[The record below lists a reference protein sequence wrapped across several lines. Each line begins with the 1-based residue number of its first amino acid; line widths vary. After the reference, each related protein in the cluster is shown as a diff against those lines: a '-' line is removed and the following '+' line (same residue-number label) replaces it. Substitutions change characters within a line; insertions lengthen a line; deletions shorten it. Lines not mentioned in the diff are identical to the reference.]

1 MPLPIRASARIR
13 GKLKEKHGVS
23 LREVEQCFLNRSGR
37 LLQDSRADHQT
48 DPPTL
53 WFIAETNQ
61 RRALKVVFILEHDSS
76 ISLKTAFEPNT
87 TEIEIYNRHA

>member
-13 GKLKEKHGVS
+13 AKLKEKHGVS
-23 LREVEQCFLNRSGR
+23 LKEVEQCFLNRSGK
-37 LLQDSRADHQT
+37 LLQDTRADHQT

-61 RRALKVVFILEHDSS
+61 SRVLKVVFILEHDNS

-87 TEIEIYNRHA
+87 TELEIYKRHA